1 MPHPLQTEVMQHLR
15 ANFHSQC
22 LFFWNHLEGR
32 NIYVVFRPKAM
43 VPQKFSIMKTHHMLP
58 QASSDSAEEAESG
71 SDQLAFNTSEVVAEM
86 MSIGRGLIDQVV
98 YH

>member
-1 MPHPLQTEVMQHLR
+1 MQYLR

-32 NIYVVFRPKAM
+32 NIYVVFRPKLLL
-43 VPQKFSIMKTHHMLP
+43 PHKFSIMKTHHMLP
-58 QASSDSAEEAESG
+58 LGLTESTADDDSAGEREH
-71 SDQLAFNTSEVVAEM
+71 LITNTTEMVGEM
-86 MSIGRGLIDQVV
+86 MSIGRGLIDQVI